1 MCNILESLSSNTITS
16 ELLFILRKS
25 GKRRKY
31 HFIQQETRRPSILD
45 ILMDSTPKSERTRS
59 EDRSILNTQ
68 QHPSHSTTSS
78 TSLFNF
84 TRRAS
89 APCTDS
95 DSLMEPHSTQMSRS
109 NSNTP
114 SLTIPP
120 GAEKRKES
128 LKQQLKRL
136 VGWGSS
142 NNSKKQQQQQQQM
155 TIITSQSDITPMS
168 SGSSFVTKSR
178 QGSQDATGR
187 MEAASHQCSP
197 LSRRPSEDPTQALNK
212 QMSTVSLAESHEH
225 TDQDQREMPQ
235 EPEIGVQETEK
246 EQEEIEQ
253 QEIPQD
259 QASDIQPQEMGPFNE
274 DTTNSSPMASS
285 ISTSKVSLVS
295 EISSIHPQQTIV
307 TTASSIESSNQQYNT
322 TTTNTNNF
330 NITKEINRG
339 QQQQDFDDLYLLVAH
354 GVDFLKTKEN
364 TKWEEEGGYEF
375 HPWNRPQSSFAVRQ
389 RDQRSN
395 SQDSQESIV
404 TEEKQLLSPPLTPL
418 PQHPPP
424 QNEQEDE
431 QAQKEL
437 AMAMAKRILSGKTED
452 TSPTPTATTSTTATG
467 QPTESLD
474 DEVSKGVCMCDMVDL
489 FV

>member
-155 TIITSQSDITPMS
+155 SIITSQSDITPMS

-307 TTASSIESSNQQYNT
+307 TTASSIESSNQQYSTTTT

-395 SQDSQESIV
+395 SQDSQEPIV

-474 DEVSKGVCMCDMVDL
+474 DEVSKGVCV
-489 FV
+489 